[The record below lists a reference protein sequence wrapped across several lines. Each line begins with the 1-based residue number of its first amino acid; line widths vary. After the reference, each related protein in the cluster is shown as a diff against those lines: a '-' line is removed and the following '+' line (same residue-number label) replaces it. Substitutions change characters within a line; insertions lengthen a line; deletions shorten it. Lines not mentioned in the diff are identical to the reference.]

1 MDLEDTLHG
10 DVEQVQILEQLL
22 DSGADIAVS
31 TQKNQTLL
39 HLAIASHARLEL
51 LMIRGARVLRIDSC
65 DRDGRTA
72 LHYAAAAGNH
82 RALRLLLA
90 RGADIGA
97 RDPTGATAL
106 HLGVL
111 SPLSVEFAL
120 RQGISANATD
130 KLGRTPMH
138 YLQMLNK
145 RSLHDGHR
153 FRTSKREMINGYAYE
168 EVVKL
173 LKKAGASNLRDAKGW
188 KPNDYLE
195 GPLAAQFEL
204 TDTARW
210 IGDNEERYQLQREV
224 IHYYFNT
231 RNRASE
237 DEFGQSRFDTIFG
250 RERSWR
256 IVPDEVSA
264 SPSELD

>member
-1 MDLEDTLHG
+1 
-10 DVEQVQILEQLL
+10 
-22 DSGADIAVS
+22 
-31 TQKNQTLL
+31 
-39 HLAIASHARLEL
+39 
-51 LMIRGARVLRIDSC
+51 MIRGARVLRIDSC
-65 DRDGRTA
+65 DQDGRTA

-138 YLQMLNK
+138 YLLMLHK
-145 RSLHDGHR
+145 RSLHEGHR
-153 FRTSKREMINGYAYE
+153 FRTLKRNLMMINGYAGE
-168 EVVKL
+168 KVVKL
-173 LKKAGASNLRDAKGW
+173 LEKAGAKNLRDAKGW
-188 KPNDYLE
+188 NPKDYLE

-210 IGDNEERYQLQREV
+210 IGDNEERYRLRAEV
-224 IHYYFNT
+224 IQFYLNECI
-231 RNRASE
+231 RNG
-237 DEFGQSRFDTIFG
+237 DELSQPWFKTNLG
-250 RERSWR
+250 RE
-256 IVPDEVSA
+256 
-264 SPSELD
+264 PS